1 MKKTLSF
8 LAITIISLGTHNLFS
23 FEKIS
28 TQELFYSYLKNDS
41 NLKDLTIEAEK
52 AQLALQSSKIDE
64 GFDITLSTGSVT
76 IQTLGDKSTLTVKS
90 AGVSASL
97 PQASNLTLSASSGAS
112 ITNWDF
118 ANSNSDS
125 NSLSDTKLNLS
136 VDLVSSSSLS
146 RKITLLTAQ
155 RNLTQA
161 KRNLQKQALQSETD
175 FYTQLKALLTTTSE
189 IITAQTQ
196 LYTDTIDFE
205 SIKAKGYSTSSS
217 TYKLAQMKVMS
228 DQHDIDNKI
237 RSLIHDYLLF
247 YKKCGYEIT
256 LDQDTDFYDLIPSDL
271 PQVQALNIEDFE
283 ADKYTEI
290 EEALWTYE
298 INSLSRS
305 ASKSFTLSANGG
317 YTFNNSTTSSNTI
330 DTGLTSTIGG
340 LNLTAGVS
348 IPVQGGN
355 PAYTF
360 SASLSPSTFFQ
371 NSITKKTNDLTEE
384 QELLAIENARTN
396 FETVKVDKEQEL
408 QDLEWNKQSY
418 NESYTMYQDL
428 ANQLETHYKAGLI
441 KESEY
446 LSALSNAKNYKV
458 KLISNLIDFIIYN
471 NELQSLFVAD

>member
-1 MKKTLSF
+1 MKKLLS
-8 LAITIISLGTHNLFS
+8 LVTITFISIGAYSLFA
-23 FEKIS
+23 FEKVS

-41 NLKDLTIEAEK
+41 DLKNLTIEAEK
-52 AQLALQSSKIDE
+52 AQLALESTEIE
-64 GFDITLSTGSVT
+64 NGFDISLSTGTVT
-76 IQTLGDKSTLTVKS
+76 IKTAGDSSTLTVKS

-97 PQASNLTLSASSGAS
+97 PQASNLTLSATSGATV
-112 ITNWDF
+112 TNWNF
-118 ANSNSDS
+118 TDS
-125 NSLSDTKLNLS
+125 CTLTDTKLNMAI
-136 VDLVSSSSLS
+136 DLISSSSLS
-146 RKITLLTAQ
+146 RKIDLMTAE
-155 RNLTQA
+155 RSLTQA
-161 KRNLQKQALQSETD
+161 KRNLQKEALQTETD
-175 FYTQLKALLTTTSE
+175 FYTELKALLTTTSE

-205 SIKAKGYSTSSS
+205 SVKAKGYSTASS
-217 TYKLAQMKVMS
+217 TYQLAQMKVTA
-228 DQHDIDNKI
+228 DQHDIESKT
-237 RSLIHDYLLF
+237 RSLIHDYIVF
-247 YKKCGYEIT
+247 YKECGYEIS
-256 LDQDTDFYDLIPSDL
+256 LDSDTDFYNLIPSDL

-305 ASKSFTLSANGG
+305 AEKSFSLSANGG
-317 YTFNNSTTSSNTI
+317 YTFNNSTTSSNTV
-330 DTGLTSTIGG
+330 DAGLSSTIGG
-340 LNLTAGVS
+340 LNLSAGVS
-348 IPVQGGN
+348 FPVTGGD

-371 NSITKKTNDLTEE
+371 NSITKKTNDLTQE
-384 QELLAIENARTN
+384 QELLAIEEARSA

-408 QDLEWNKQSY
+408 QDLQWNKESY
-418 NESYTMYQDL
+418 QEAYTMYQEL

-458 KLISNLIDFIIYN
+458 KLVSNSIDFIIYN